1 MTTLTNHNTS
11 TEKSFL
17 AKTVDTA
24 KNAAQAVVTAASQTT
39 TGAIIGL
46 PFAAIAESRR
56 DDDKER
62 YERYGQ

>member
-11 TEKSFL
+11 TKKSFL
-17 AKTVDTA
+17 GKTMGTV
-24 KNAAQAVVTAASQTT
+24 KNTAQAVVTAASQTA